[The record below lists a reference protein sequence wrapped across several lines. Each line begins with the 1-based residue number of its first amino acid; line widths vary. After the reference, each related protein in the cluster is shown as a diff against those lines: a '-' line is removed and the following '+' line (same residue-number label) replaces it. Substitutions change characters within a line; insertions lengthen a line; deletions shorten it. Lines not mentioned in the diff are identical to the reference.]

1 MFFHCTKQDMPLI
14 TRPALTFLALVSAC
28 IGLYGGALLFHNAQQ
43 RTLEKIRAEMD
54 RVEFLHLKVAE
65 EGQTIRNYLDRYR
78 QLALDGIISGED
90 RLDLLENIAGIRE
103 IYRLY
108 PVRVE
113 IEPQMSWSGTR
124 AQETGDGPTLRARP
138 VRLSLPLLHEGDLV
152 RLLDGLSAVPG
163 LFVTD
168 TCVIERS
175 SSAVAPGRPGLGEN
189 LNASCRLFWITL
201 QD

>member
-1 MFFHCTKQDMPLI
+1 MFFHITKEDIPLI
-14 TRPALTFLALVSAC
+14 NRPALTFLAVVSVC
-28 IGLYGGALLFHNAQQ
+28 IALYGGALLFHNTQQ
-43 RTLEKIRAEMD
+43 RALEKIRAERD
-54 RVEFLHLKVAE
+54 RIELLQREVTE
-65 EGQTIRNYLDRYR
+65 EGQTIQNYLERYR
-78 QLALDGIISGED
+78 LLALDGIISNED
-90 RLDLLENIAGIRE
+90 RLALIENIAGVRKSHL
-103 IYRLY
+103 LY

-113 IEPQMSWSGTR
+113 IEPQISWAGART
-124 AQETGDGPTLRARP
+124 QETGSGPTLRVSA

-168 TCVIERS
+168 ACVMERS
-175 SSAVAPGRPGLGEN
+175 SSAVVPGRPGLGEN